1 MDDPLCTGT
10 IAKWLI
16 GFPLEISPINNLH
29 WLASVVSIVDSKQV
43 KFNWKIASVGVDRTC
58 N

>member
-43 KFNWKIASVGVDRTC
+43 KFNWKIASVG
-58 N
+58 